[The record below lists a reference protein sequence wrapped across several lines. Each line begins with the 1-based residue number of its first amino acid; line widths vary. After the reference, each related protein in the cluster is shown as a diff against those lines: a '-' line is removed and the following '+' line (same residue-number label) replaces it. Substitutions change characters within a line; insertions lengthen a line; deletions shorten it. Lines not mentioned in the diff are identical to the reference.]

1 MIIQSPDE
9 RPGQS
14 APVPQTPSQETTIMR
29 VQRLFLAALAVCAVA
44 ACSDSTGPAPGVGAG
59 DATPQMDGGYL
70 GNGGRS
76 GTDSTSTNATGTAT
90 NGAGK

>member
-1 MIIQSPDE
+1 MIIQAPDE

-14 APVPQTPSQETTIMR
+14 EPFHNPSQETTIMR
-29 VQRLFLAALAVCAVA
+29 VQRLFLAVLAVGAVA
-44 ACSDSTGPAPGVGAG
+44 ACSDSTGPAAIVGAA

-76 GTDSTSTNATGTAT
+76 ATDSTSTNATGTVT
-90 NGAGK
+90 NGVGE